1 MSRKLRYV
9 YDAEQRR
16 LRDIFGKKIDNSL
29 GYTCK
34 KVAQEIEA
42 MAFRCNKVT
51 FHPRMSSYKAIDIP
65 SDASLFEELLWRKHR
80 ALQFMLRFLFR
91 HTTAEVLDDLCTK
104 WPGVQVVEGLRHK
117 IQDVGSDYFRDG
129 TLDLYSFDYRV
140 DRHMVV
146 EVLEVLIDLLATR
159 SDFEALTA
167 IGYTTSAGFRFQM
180 RTMLSDEEMED
191 IYEDTDFY
199 VEEGDDFVDDETGK
213 AIYTRETQPQILKWR
228 PKLWHMP
235 NRQELLSIESF
246 LPGPCP
252 KARISSSGCEYVGK
266 LHFSATAVAID
277 FLERLSPKQRSNL
290 RELHIQEDRTS
301 INQPYRHSQGLIPLC
316 QGNPQL
322 HITQRVDIWQTDLI
336 PNSDSEDWIH
346 HAIWWSIF
354 RWMQE
359 VKNLHAKGMPDGSF
373 SLVLHGPSADASQN
387 LADTIIKV
395 AAWQDANAEYFR
407 RHQAEFHPYRN
418 GVISGFP
425 EIVKEVL
432 QGTIPVSLESEISH
446 EIWDTAKILRE
457 HEGPWPTDFAEA
469 VPEHPF
475 NEPAG
480 GWEAARNEHR
490 IEVDYLERFE
500 GWDRLLEGE

>member
-1 MSRKLRYV
+1 MMSRKLGYV

-91 HTTAEVLDDLCTK
+91 HTTAEVLDDLCAK
-104 WPGVQVVEGLRHK
+104 WPGVQAVEGLRHK

-129 TLDLYSFDYRV
+129 TLDLYSFDYGV

-235 NRQELLSIESF
+235 NRQELVSIESF

-252 KARISSSGCEYVGK
+252 KARISSSGC
-266 LHFSATAVAID
+266 D
-277 FLERLSPKQRSNL
+277 
-290 RELHIQEDRTS
+290 
-301 INQPYRHSQGLIPLC
+301 
-316 QGNPQL
+316 
-322 HITQRVDIWQTDLI
+322 
-336 PNSDSEDWIH
+336 DSEDWIH

-359 VKNLHAKGMPDGSF
+359 VKNLHPKGMPDGSF

-407 RHQAEFHPYRN
+407 RRQAEFHPYRN

>member
-1 MSRKLRYV
+1 MSRKLGYV

-91 HTTAEVLDDLCTK
+91 HTTAEVLDDLCAK
-104 WPGVQVVEGLRHK
+104 WPGVQAVEGLRHK

-129 TLDLYSFDYRV
+129 TLDLYSFDYGV

-235 NRQELLSIESF
+235 NRQELVSIESF

-252 KARISSSGCEYVGK
+252 KARISSSGC
-266 LHFSATAVAID
+266 D
-277 FLERLSPKQRSNL
+277 
-290 RELHIQEDRTS
+290 
-301 INQPYRHSQGLIPLC
+301 LIPLC

-359 VKNLHAKGMPDGSF
+359 VKNLHPKGMPDGSF

-407 RHQAEFHPYRN
+407 RRQAEFHPYRN